1 MQTLWKMVLAGG
13 CVAGMMLAAWGQETQ
28 AGGPAGR
35 RRPPPVEHT
44 GGFLPRPAEGPVLLY
59 LNAQQR
65 VSEERLTE
73 GAEEIARVTQYAY
86 RVVPS
91 DASKPPLEAVR
102 EALAADPGG
111 AAFAVLLVDS
121 PEFPMSLVAQ
131 EARWAIFNV
140 AALAGATPADE
151 TTLDERFR
159 RQLWRTT
166 TWAMGGGTSGMP
178 SATAP
183 VFGAE
188 DLDGI
193 AAVTAPDQLGRMVVV
208 GQLRGMQ
215 RRGMATYRQA
225 VEEGWAPPPENEHQQ
240 RIWDELK
247 GEGGEGADEGAVA
260 P

>member
-1 MQTLWKMVLAGG
+1 MRTVWNRLWVGGAMLGVALGALPQAEEAAGR
-13 CVAGMMLAAWGQETQ
+13 
-28 AGGPAGR
+28 PAGR

-44 GGFLPRPAEGPVLLY
+44 GGFLQRPAEGPVLLY

-65 VSEERLTE
+65 VSAERLAE
-73 GAEEIARVTQYAY
+73 GAEEIARATQFAY

-91 DASKPPLEAVR
+91 DASKPPLDVVR
-102 EALAADPGG
+102 EALAADPEG
-111 AAFAVLLVDS
+111 AAFAVLLVES
-121 PEFPMSLVAQ
+121 PTLPPSLVAQ
-131 EARWAIFNV
+131 EARWAVFNV
-140 AALAGATPADE
+140 AALTGAAPADE
-151 TTLDERFR
+151 DTLDERFR

-183 VFGAE
+183 AFRAE
-188 DLDGI
+188 DLDTI
-193 AAVTAPDQLGRMVVV
+193 AAVTAPDQLARMVAV

-225 VEEGWAPPPENEHQQ
+225 VEEGWAPEPANEIQQ
-240 RIWDELK
+240 RIWDEIR
-247 GEGGEGADEGAVA
+247 GRIEGAVA